1 MRVRMHVLTFTA
13 ALAAFV
19 VVTSGRSSAQTNDR
33 PASNRVM
40 VVAWQSN
47 GYLVT
52 ENGGASWRLVLPSEV
67 DRLPDHLRAL
77 LKTGRSTTALA
88 SVAFPNPTATSST
101 IRFTTRTVGSHNL
114 DLYDGRGEHV
124 LSRKA
129 DVRVAGIHEELV
141 DLSSLPCGIY
151 YYRIANGEGPVSDGV
166 ITIAR

>member
-1 MRVRMHVLTFTA
+1 MRVRMHVLPA
-13 ALAAFV
+13 ALAALIV
-19 VVTSGRSSAQTNDR
+19 VMSGRSSAQTNDR

-40 VVAWQSN
+40 VVAWQQN

-77 LKTGRSTTALA
+77 LKTGNSKTTVAGM
-88 SVAFPNPTATSST
+88 AFPNPATTSST
-101 IRFTTRTVGSHNL
+101 IRFTTRASGSHSVEM
-114 DLYDGRGEHV
+114 YDGRGERV
-124 LSRKA
+124 LGVNA
-129 DVRVAGIHEELV
+129 DVRLAGIHEELV